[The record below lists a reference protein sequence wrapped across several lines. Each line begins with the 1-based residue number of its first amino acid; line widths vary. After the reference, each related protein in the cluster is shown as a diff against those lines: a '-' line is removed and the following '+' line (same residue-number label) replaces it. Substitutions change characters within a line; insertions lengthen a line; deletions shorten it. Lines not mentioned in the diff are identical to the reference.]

1 MMVLAANYF
10 MIAVMASSNPP
21 KTASLPGLLQQELAE

>member
-10 MIAVMASSNPP
+10 MIAVMASSNPQ
-21 KTASLPGLLQQELAE
+21 KQLHCQDFSNRN